1 MNLDGS
7 ETKSLRSHLS
17 STAPFQRGS
26 HTGRNDAVSKSLV
39 VNSFKGISDN
49 ESRNHTKHLFDSIQI
64 DEMIAA
70 SQKYSHRLKRPI
82 VPKLEVP
89 TAWAQSKDKKKRDYI
104 S

>member
-1 MNLDGS
+1 MEGS
-7 ETKSLRSHLS
+7 DTKSMRSHMS
-17 STAPFQRGS
+17 STAPFQRNS
-26 HTGRNDAVSKSLV
+26 QTSRNGALSKSLV
-39 VNSFKGISDN
+39 VNSFKGISDG
-49 ESRNHTKHLFDSIQI
+49 ESRNQTKHLFDSIAI
-64 DEMIAA
+64 DEMIAS